1 LVLVTVQASARHL
14 QPNPCGKSNC
24 LKGGTAFMFY
34 ISLCMLVL
42 GTGGVRGSLTPLGG
56 DQFDQ
61 NDQKEVKALANFF
74 NWLMLSTMLGA
85 TVGVTAIVWVSMN
98 VHWYWG
104 FFMSTVA
111 AFVGFFFLASGK
123 PFYRLRAPGDSPI
136 LRIAQVSLS
145 HAH

>member
-1 LVLVTVQASARHL
+1 
-14 QPNPCGKSNC
+14 
-24 LKGGTAFMFY
+24 MFY
-34 ISLCMLVL
+34 ISLCMLAL

-61 NDQKEVKALANFF
+61 KDPKEVKALATFF
-74 NWLMLSTMLGA
+74 NWLMLSTTLGA

-111 AFVGFFFLASGK
+111 AFVGFLFLASGK

-145 HAH
+145 HARTHN